1 MPKPEN
7 RFTERH
13 EVFCRHMARGSSGTA
28 AARWAGFSPHNASKQ
43 AADMLARPHIRNRI
57 EELKVRREAARQ
69 TGIADVVDRLR
80 VLATLSTE
88 KQDYRTAVRC
98 IEIEARICGLLPDRN
113 AAAVPGGFTGA
124 DPLLDGI
131 DPRHPDHIE
140 ADTAAWADHWRA
152 GPTEGP
158 EDEPEPEI
166 VPHVYEGFDG
176 RPRDEFTP
184 YTDLIRSTPRN
195 PHKTPAETTP
205 RATGNE
211 EDEDEP
217 DRGGVEPAR
226 SARATALFDAEM
238 AYLRS
243 IAPPVA
249 INPAAP
255 AWARHP
261 DPLTRGAQAE
271 LSGGWNPDWEKPG

>member
-152 GPTEGP
+152 
-158 EDEPEPEI
+158 
-166 VPHVYEGFDG
+166 
-176 RPRDEFTP
+176 R
-184 YTDLIRSTPRN
+184 
-195 PHKTPAETTP
+195 
-205 RATGNE
+205 
-211 EDEDEP
+211 P